1 MRWTLGRRRHGRV
14 GCAPEEGWWWR
25 VGPGGGRPDG
35 GVAAGARGQ
44 STVEL
49 ALVLPF
55 VALAALGVVQVGVLV
70 HDQVLLTHAAR
81 EAARAAAV
89 SDDGAAPRRAAEAG
103 GGLRGE
109 RLTVRVEGRGP
120 PGSYLDATLNYQDVT
135 EVPLIGALLPD
146 LTLQAHAS
154 MRVEG

>member
-1 MRWTLGRRRHGRV
+1 MIAVASG
-14 GCAPEEGWWWR
+14 A
-25 VGPGGGRPDG
+25 RPRSHTGED
-35 GVAAGARGQ
+35 RGQ

-55 VALAALGVVQVGVLV
+55 VALAALGVVQVAVLA

-89 SDDGAAPRRAAEAG
+89 SDDPEAARHAAQRG
-103 GGLRGE
+103 GGLRGD
-109 RLTVRVEGRGP
+109 RLVVAVGP
-120 PGSYLDATLNYQDVT
+120 RAAVGSYVEVRLAYADPTD
-135 EVPLIGALLPD
+135 VPLVGALLPD
-146 LTLQAHAS
+146 LSLRAAAA